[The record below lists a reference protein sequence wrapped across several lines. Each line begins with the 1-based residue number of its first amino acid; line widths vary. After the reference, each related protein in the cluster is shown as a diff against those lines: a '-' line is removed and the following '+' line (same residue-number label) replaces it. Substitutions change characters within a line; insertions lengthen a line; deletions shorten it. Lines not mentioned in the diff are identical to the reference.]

1 MRIQPEKTARS
12 GGKQKPGKP
21 KGLPGLLI
29 YGLLTILGGLA
40 LVVVAE

>member
-1 MRIQPEKTARS
+1 MRIQPNKPVRAED
-12 GGKQKPGKP
+12 KQKPEKP

-29 YGLLTILGGLA
+29 YGALTILGGLA

>member
-1 MRIQPEKTARS
+1 MRIQPDRTARS
-12 GGKQKPGKP
+12 ENKQKPGRP